1 MWAFL
6 VVCQALAAMKCQAA
20 RQARI
25 DPDRVSLTAVLR
37 IARDH
42 ARSQGPAP
50 DDLAR
55 ARAQAVADMLAD
67 RLPARRRTRQ
77 CPREKK
83 RPRSTFPARK
93 AGQPRPPGNVTYHV
107 SVTRKTTQ
115 PAQTP

>member
-6 VVCQALAAMKCQAA
+6 VVCQALAALKCQAA

-25 DPDRVSLTAVLR
+25 DPDRISLTAVLR

-42 ARSQGPAP
+42 ARTQGTAPA
-50 DDLAR
+50 DLAR
-55 ARAQAVADMLAD
+55 ARAQAVADVLAD
-67 RLPARRRTRQ
+67 LLPPRRSRQ

-83 RPRSTFPARK
+83 RPRNTYPSRR
-93 AGQPRPPGNVTYHV
+93 AGQPRPPGTVTYQ
-107 SVTRKTTQ
+107 VTVTTKTGQ